1 MPNVLIR
8 SMLFLSSYF
17 PLTLIF
23 FFLFF
28 EQQPIWAI
36 VVLII
41 GLSGLIFMVLY
52 FFQFAPRLGSIQER
66 IIFFETIRRVAK
78 EMLDTIRATVPVQNF
93 DDFARD
99 CEAHLAKLEKLR
111 NIAANPTG
119 AKSPLKILGKVQF
132 GRIALDSLNSHT
144 VSP

>member
-78 EMLDTIRATVPVQNF
+78 EMLDTIRATVSVQNF

-111 NIAANPTG
+111 NIAAKPYWG
-119 AKSPLKILGKVQF
+119 KITIEDIRQGS
-132 GRIALDSLNSHT
+132 IWTNCT
-144 VSP
+144 